1 MYFYIQDCDEKTA
14 KNLEYVPRP
23 IGKLPETGR
32 LLTGDQVM
40 FMTLCYVHIKKIMGE
55 MNYEEIDCNV
65 ISSNYG
71 CNLNGWLW
79 KK

>member
-32 LLTGDQVM
+32 LWTGEKEM
-40 FMTLCYVHIKKIMGE
+40 FMTLCYVHIKK
-55 MNYEEIDCNV
+55 
-65 ISSNYG
+65 
-71 CNLNGWLW
+71 LW
-79 KK
+79 GK